1 MTTLIIVLTLIIIDT
16 AATTYI
22 ICYFLNNIKKNNEY
36 LHRIE
41 GMPVQINIDADRL
54 VEEVRRELIKQQEK
68 RNAPSRRRLEI
79 GEGEGND

>member
-1 MTTLIIVLTLIIIDT
+1 MTTLIIVLILIIIDT

-41 GMPVQINIDADRL
+41 DMPVQINIDADRL

-68 RNAPSRRRLEI
+68 RNAPSGAERSLE
-79 GEGEGND
+79 GSND